1 MKKNFTKI
9 ILFSLLTFLNQLNC
23 IVILVHGPYESHSSW
38 CNPGGN
44 FYKELENSAK
54 SLNQNLIPFSW
65 SGLPTDEQIIKG
77 AESLAKVI
85 LSYPNNEK
93 IIIIG
98 HGQGGNVINFATQLI
113 FDPKHD
119 ISYTTTDENNVPTDV
134 SILISQTYKNSKK
147 GIFSEK
153 IQLIK
158 SALENVIKW
167 REEHNLKNSAEKITT
182 QTQEQ
187 PTTNFKKYLIE
198 KVCLISPAVNMEKF
212 SPQMNIIKNIYSYYS
227 TSNPTI
233 TIFDHEKLYPK
244 QERIVNFKVQFLN
257 CESFTL
263 YNPTPIEMLNPIIAR
278 WILFIPEKLQEE
290 KIGFFENFTYLQD
303 AKIQFAEG
311 KRPVYLSEPK

>member
-1 MKKNFTKI
+1 MKKNLKKTI
-9 ILFSLLTFLNQLNC
+9 LILFLSFLNQLNC
-23 IVILVHGPYESHSSW
+23 VVILVHGPYESHSSW

-44 FYKELENSAK
+44 FYKELENSSK

-98 HGQGGNVINFATQLI
+98 HSHGGNVINFATQLI
-113 FDPKHD
+113 FAPKNDP
-119 ISYTTTDENNVPTDV
+119 SCTTTDENNIPTDV
-134 SILISQTYKNSKK
+134 SILISQAYKNPKK
-147 GIFSEK
+147 GIPLEK
-153 IQLIK
+153 IQLVRN
-158 SALENVIKW
+158 ALENVLKW
-167 REEHNLKNSAEKITT
+167 REEHDLKNSTENTTT
-182 QTQEQ
+182 QTQAQ
-187 PTTNFKKYLIE
+187 PTSNFKKYLIE
-198 KVCLISPAVNMEKF
+198 KVCLISPAVDMEKF
-212 SPQMNIIKNIYSYYS
+212 SPQMNIIKNVYSYYS

-233 TIFDHEKLYPK
+233 TLFDHEKLYPK

-311 KRPVYLSEPK
+311 KRPIYLSEK

>member
-1 MKKNFTKI
+1 MKKNLAK
-9 ILFSLLTFLNQLNC
+9 ILFILFLSFLNQLSC
-23 IVILVHGPYESHSSW
+23 VVILVHGPYESHSSW

-77 AESLAKVI
+77 AESLARVI
-85 LSYPNNEK
+85 LSYPSNEK

-98 HGQGGNVINFATQLI
+98 HGHGSNVINFATQLI

-119 ISYTTTDENNVPTDV
+119 TSYTTTDENNVPTDV
-134 SILISQTYKNSKK
+134 SILISQAYKNTQK
-147 GIFSEK
+147 GIVSEK
-153 IQLIK
+153 TQLVK
-158 SALENVIKW
+158 NALENVIKW
-167 REEHNLKNSAEKITT
+167 REEHDLKNSTENTT
-182 QTQEQ
+182 IQ
-187 PTTNFKKYLIE
+187 PQAQQISNIKKYLIE
-198 KVCLISPAVNMEKF
+198 KVCLISPAVDMEKF
-212 SPQMNIIKNIYSYYS
+212 SPQMNIIKNVYGYYS

-233 TIFDHEKLYPK
+233 TIFGHEKLYPK
-244 QERIVNFKVQFLN
+244 QDRIVNFKVQFLN

-263 YNPTPIEMLNPIIAR
+263 YSPTPIEMLNPIIAR

-290 KIGFFENFTYLQD
+290 KIGFFENFTYLQN

-311 KRPVYLSEPK
+311 KRPIYLSETK